1 MQPSPAQQQRADALT
16 HLRLARLALDR
27 GDETLAR
34 VGIESA
40 VGIFGSDSHA
50 LRIEIAALEG
60 RIDLRNG
67 DYESAF
73 RRARKALRLFSP
85 RRQRRYWR
93 LRGWQAQ
100 IGADWPATTDVLA
113 ILAVAAFET
122 GHNEELRWALE
133 GAADRGVDLSVLQP
147 LAQARLRNAAPP
159 R

>member
-1 MQPSPAQQQRADALT
+1 MTGSRVCLTPTRTSSTFTTLKAPTVLRHSNSSCRFDSDRARD
-16 HLRLARLALDR
+16 LRL
-27 GDETLAR
+27 
-34 VGIESA
+34 
-40 VGIFGSDSHA
+40 
-50 LRIEIAALEG
+50 
-60 RIDLRNG
+60 
-67 DYESAF
+67 ESAF